1 MTELLKN
8 NRTAAIF
15 ITCSVL
21 TFLLVSVLAACDLDD
36 VIRVK
41 VPEGVAKSIE
51 VEESITLA
59 ESDVAW
65 DEWLAWVER
74 QSSRFATEIDRGN
87 EIAGVLRSLTETG
100 IQIGQGAAATLP
112 GGAFLTS
119 GMALLGGLFLRRP
132 GDAKRE
138 QREKEAS
145 YNAGL
150 EKGQMIA
157 DAVKQAIDG
166 SGA

>member
-1 MTELLKN
+1 VTELLKN
-8 NRTAAIF
+8 NRTAAIW

-21 TFLLVSVLAACDLDD
+21 TLLLVSAIAACDIDD

-100 IQIGQGAAATLP
+100 IQIGQEAAATLP
-112 GGAFLTS
+112 GGALLTS